1 MGSTNKSPLARFEM
15 AKPLLHDH
23 DGHVDDMISCIL
35 LWLSPEVEL
44 QAIGI
49 TNGDCFADQAFEAL
63 LKIATYLDLEGPRLL
78 PATIKCRILSR
89 RTGAEKAT

>member
-1 MGSTNKSPLARFEM
+1 M

-63 LKIATYLDLEGPRLL
+63 LKIATYLDLEGPEIASSDDQMTHPFPENWRRESYIINEL
-78 PATIKCRILSR
+78 PISATTI
-89 RTGAEKAT
+89 